1 MKKLTISCAHCSILM
16 PSGNNHDLCEQ
27 CMHASV
33 SQECMIKV
41 CRTWSRRYMSNE
53 TLLQVAKDIGAET
66 EHRANEIIA
75 RAGAAND

>member
-1 MKKLTISCAHCSILM
+1 
-16 PSGNNHDLCEQ
+16 
-27 CMHASV
+27 
-33 SQECMIKV
+33 
-41 CRTWSRRYMSNE
+41 MSNE